1 MGSSGTGQV
10 EERANEERDP
20 VEALADEF
28 MHDLRSL
35 MPASDAKDDVYQVAI
50 SIFPVT
56 TLKKT
61 RGDNN
66 A

>member
-1 MGSSGTGQV
+1 MILAVDSKTLPQLQ
-10 EERANEERDP
+10 
-20 VEALADEF
+20 ALADEF